1 MTFVGR
7 ALILVRTSAEGY
19 EGIGQMVMKTIVVC
33 LTAVLPLAAC
43 DGGRTVAT
51 TPSSIPAPALAQSL
65 ASARTHVVSGVVTA
79 AGVPVAGAGIAE
91 LQTVYGDDC
100 FTPHELSSTT
110 TNASGSYT
118 LPAVIDSSTSM
129 WASWMRAYKP
139 GYFTDFQR
147 PRVSQDM
154 RLDFVLD
161 PWTHVA
167 LGTVIHGTVN
177 AGDALCRGNSYG
189 LPGFCDRFALTV
201 PSAGTLEVTLTWP
214 TSRPDVVLDVVR
226 PAGNPCA
233 LFSWPGAVH
242 HTLRIPVEAGST
254 YEIRVVD
261 DGRASPLNYELT
273 TALN

>member
-1 MTFVGR
+1 M
-7 ALILVRTSAEGY
+7 RTMFG
-19 EGIGQMVMKTIVVC
+19 C
-33 LTAVLPLAAC
+33 LTAILLLAAC
-43 DGGRTVAT
+43 NDREAVAT
-51 TPSSIPAPALAQSL
+51 APSPIPTQGLASSL
-65 ASARTHVVSGVVTA
+65 ASARTHMVSGVVTA
-79 AGVPVAGAGIAE
+79 AGVPAAGAEIAE

-100 FTPHELSSTT
+100 FTPQELSSTT
-110 TNASGSYT
+110 SNASGSYT

-161 PWTHVA
+161 PWTHIS
-167 LGTVIHGTVN
+167 LGTVLHGTVN

-201 PSAGTLEVTLTWP
+201 PSAGTLEVTLAWP
-214 TSRPDVVLDVVR
+214 TNRPDVVLDVVR

-233 LFSWPGAVH
+233 LFSWPGAFH

-273 TALN
+273 TALD

>member
-1 MTFVGR
+1 MRT
-7 ALILVRTSAEGY
+7 ILVY
-19 EGIGQMVMKTIVVC
+19 

-43 DGGRTVAT
+43 DGRQNIVTV
-51 TPSSIPAPALAQSL
+51 PSPIPAPALAQSL
-65 ASARTHVVSGVVTA
+65 ASARTHMLSGAVTA

-100 FTPHELSSTT
+100 FTPHDLSSTT
-110 TNASGSYT
+110 TDASGSYT

-129 WASWMRAYKP
+129 WASWMRAYKS

-161 PWTHVA
+161 PWTHIA
-167 LGTVIHGTVN
+167 LGTVVHGTVN
-177 AGDALCRGNSYG
+177 VGDSVCRGNSYG

-201 PSAGTLEVTLTWP
+201 PSSGILDVTLTWP
-214 TSRPDVVLDVVR
+214 TNRPDVVLDVVR
-226 PAGNPCA
+226 PGGNPCA
-233 LFSWPGAVH
+233 LFSWPGAAR
-242 HTLRIPVEAGST
+242 HTLKIPVEGGST

-261 DGRASPLNYELT
+261 DGNASPLNYELT